1 MKRDK
6 SVIFFFILVIFLLL
20 GCRSRIQYIPVE
32 SKTELRD
39 SVITRDSIVIKEKV
53 VTRDSTVTKDSTVI
67 ILDDKGN
74 VIRTEL
80 YREKERYRELNSDYR
95 LLQAKYDSLQ
105 SLKNKVIEIPYPV
118 EKELTRWQQTKMDV
132 GGWAMGVLSGIVI
145 LGIGYIVVWFVKR
158 RR

>member
-6 SVIFFFILVIFLLL
+6 SVIFSLVLVFLLL
-20 GCRSRIQYIPVE
+20 GCRSRIQYVPVE
-32 SKTELRD
+32 SKTEARD

-105 SLKNKVIEIPYPV
+105 SLRNKVIEIPYPV
-118 EKELTRWQQTKMDV
+118 EKQLTWWQRTKMDV
-132 GGWAMGVLSGIVI
+132 GGWAIGVLSGVII
-145 LGIGYIVVWFVKR
+145 LGVGYVVRWVVRKR
-158 RR
+158 K

>member
-1 MKRDK
+1 MRRL
-6 SVIFFFILVIFLLL
+6 FIYIICVLLVLSLI
-20 GCRSRIQYIPVE
+20 GCRARIQYIPVE

-118 EKELTRWQQTKMDV
+118 EKALTRWQKTKMDV
-132 GGWAMGVLSGIVI
+132 GGWSIGMLSGITL
-145 LGIGYIVVWFVKR
+145 LGIIYIVIWLIR
-158 RR
+158 RKK

>member
-1 MKRDK
+1 MKRLP
-6 SVIFFFILVIFLLL
+6 IYIICILVVLSLI
-20 GCRSRIQYIPVE
+20 GCRTRMQYVPIE
-32 SKTELRD
+32 SKTETRD
-39 SVITRDSIVIKEKV
+39 SIIARDSIVIKEKV
-53 VTRDSTVTKDSTVI
+53 FTRDSTVTKDSTVI

-145 LGIGYIVVWFVKR
+145 LGIGYFIVGLIR
-158 RR
+158 RRK

>member
-1 MKRDK
+1 MKRLP
-6 SVIFFFILVIFLLL
+6 IYIICILVVLSLI
-20 GCRSRIQYIPVE
+20 GCRTRMQYVPIE
-32 SKTELRD
+32 SKTETRD
-39 SVITRDSIVIKEKV
+39 SIIARDSIVIKEKV
-53 VTRDSTVTKDSTVI
+53 FTRDSTVTKDSTVI

-132 GGWAMGVLSGIVI
+132 GGWAMGGLSGIAL
-145 LGIGYIVVWFVKR
+145 LGIGYVIVWLIR
-158 RR
+158 RRK

>member
-6 SVIFFFILVIFLLL
+6 SVIFSLVLVFLLL
-20 GCRSRIQYIPVE
+20 GCRSRIQYVPVE
-32 SKTELRD
+32 SKTEARD

-105 SLKNKVIEIPYPV
+105 SLRNKVIEIPYPV
-118 EKELTRWQQTKMDV
+118 EKQLTRWQRTKMDV
-132 GGWAMGVLSGIVI
+132 GGWAIGVLSGVLVLGVWYVVRWVI
-145 LGIGYIVVWFVKR
+145 RKR
-158 RR
+158 K

>member
-6 SVIFFFILVIFLLL
+6 SVIFSLVLVFLLL

-32 SKTELRD
+32 SKTEARD

-118 EKELTRWQQTKMDV
+118 EKQLTRWQQTKMDV
-132 GGWAMGVLSGIVI
+132 GGWAIGALSGMCI
-145 LGIGYIVVWFVKR
+145 LGMGYVVRWLIRKR
-158 RR
+158 K